1 MGGTLKWAGALA
13 ILALTA
19 AGCSSPASSAGT
31 AGVLTVTV
39 QQVGG
44 PMLRNGGTPSQ
55 PVPNAEVTIAGAT
68 GPGVSAAT
76 NSAGVATFRLSG
88 GSYYVSVA
96 TCGYTG
102 KREVTVNPAKPAF
115 LTWVCPVP

>member
-1 MGGTLKWAGALA
+1 MRATLKRAGALA

-19 AGCSSPASSAGT
+19 VGCSSPASSAGN
-31 AGVLTVTV
+31 AGVLKVTV
-39 QQVGG
+39 RQVGG
-44 PMLRNGGTPSQ
+44 PMLPNGSTPSQ
-55 PVPNAEVTIAGAT
+55 PVPNAEVKIAGAT
-68 GPGVSAAT
+68 GPAVSAAT

-102 KREVTVNPAKPAF
+102 KREVTVKPAGSTF